1 MTNKGPIMCQV
12 MKEYRYREGVHGEHC
27 IDYCVYEW
35 RRVDTIGRAVTKEDA
50 LKLVSELNALQAR
63 L

>member
-1 MTNKGPIMCQV
+1 MCQV